1 MADDSLCDCEFE
13 SYLST
18 VVGLA
23 FRKLDVFGYYKFVT
37 AVKNI
42 NLLPNR
48 QGMAKQ
54 KKMKAISNFAF
65 KGFVGGVIGIY
76 VILFALSFWN
86 IHSYNKKLKSYSKV
100 KKVHVEK
107 SKELKAIQKE
117 LKVITTTLKLSG
129 TLKSNKDLSYRILA
143 QIASSVPKRVRF
155 DSVNYNGKTKV
166 TIQGVAAS
174 DQDIL
179 KFIKRLSKQN
189 YIKQASLSSM
199 KLPRKS
205 ASGIT
210 MKGFRI
216 FVVIDPKGQSKG

>member
-1 MADDSLCDCEFE
+1 M
-13 SYLST
+13 
-18 VVGLA
+18 A

-48 QGMAKQ
+48 KGMVKQ

-65 KGFVGGVIGIY
+65 KGVVGGVVGIY
-76 VILFALSFWN
+76 LILFALSFWN
-86 IHSYNKKLKSYSKV
+86 IHTYNKKLSNYAKV
-100 KKVHVEK
+100 KKEHALK
-107 SKELKAIQKE
+107 SKEVKTVKKE
-117 LKVITTTLKLSG
+117 LKLITTTLKLSNS
-129 TLKSNKDLSYRILA
+129 LKSNKDLSYRILA
-143 QIASSVPKRVRF
+143 QIAASVPKRVRF
-155 DSVNYNGKTKV
+155 DQVDYDGKRKV

-179 KFIKRLSKQN
+179 KFIKNLSDKK

-205 ASGIT
+205 ATGIT
-210 MKGFRI
+210 MKGFRV
-216 FVVIDPKGQSKG
+216 FVLIDPKGQSKT